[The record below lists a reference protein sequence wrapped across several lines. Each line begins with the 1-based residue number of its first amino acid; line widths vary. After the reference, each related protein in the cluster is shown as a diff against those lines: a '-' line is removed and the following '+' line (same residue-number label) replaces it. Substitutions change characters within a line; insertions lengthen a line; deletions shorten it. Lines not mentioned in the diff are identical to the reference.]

1 MMYAIYVAAICAANF
16 SVAMFGPLA
25 TPVNAFLL
33 IGLDF
38 VIRDKL
44 HERIGVQ
51 KIFILILVAGI
62 ISFSINPATGKI
74 AVASV
79 VAFACAAIID
89 AVVYQ
94 ALINKK
100 WLVKSNVSN
109 IAASAVDSFIFPLI
123 AFGPFMPL
131 VVLGQ
136 FAAKVFGGAL
146 WSLLLRKVK

>member
-16 SVAMFGPLA
+16 SVTVFGPWA

-62 ISFSINPATGKI
+62 ISFSINPATSKI
-74 AVASV
+74 AAASV
-79 VAFACAAIID
+79 VAFACAAVID

-109 IAASAVDSFIFPLI
+109 TVASAVDSFMFPLI
-123 AFGPFMPL
+123 AFGSFMPL

-146 WSLLLRKVK
+146 WSFLLRKIK